1 MEIGATTS
9 SIPSVA
15 MPSGVNRGRD
25 QEVSH
30 QLPLLGSGK
39 EAASADGLPDGKLN
53 RVDFKE
59 AATEMFKEIKV
70 PGDFEDRKGIDEIKD
85 MKIGPD
91 IRYAIK
97 ATNLDYLRRVIWGP
111 LTIAEYREVK
121 HRISELE
128 RQMSESSREQVESV
142 HRKLPEFEAGAQVEF
157 EA

>member
-97 ATNLDYLRRVIWGP
+97 ATNLDYLRRV
-111 LTIAEYREVK
+111 
-121 HRISELE
+121 S
-128 RQMSESSREQVESV
+128 
-142 HRKLPEFEAGAQVEF
+142 
-157 EA
+157 